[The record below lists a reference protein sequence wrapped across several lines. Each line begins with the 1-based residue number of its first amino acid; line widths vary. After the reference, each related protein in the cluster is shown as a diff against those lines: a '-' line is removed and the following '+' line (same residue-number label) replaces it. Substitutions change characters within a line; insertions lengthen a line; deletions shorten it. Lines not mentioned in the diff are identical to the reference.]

1 MKSSQSPASK
11 PGAATP
17 LCQAVGRLKELGAI
31 PHSAPFLERGV
42 DATSGL
48 YLKTVLLEIGGFS
61 ASHNPGLL
69 AGLDQHIKMHAREIV
84 RLFSGGKTGDLTFV
98 RDYAQVLAESH
109 FPLEAALHV
118 YRCGL
123 KVLIHWIR
131 DAAIAACGAGSDDVI
146 AAAADFTIEY
156 ANVASGM
163 MTAEYVARV
172 RALAEAEGGQRTE
185 ILNILLSGYDESD
198 GRVATMLKQAGY
210 LQQRQSY
217 CVVAVRAT
225 NSAEMESPERVQRI
239 NLALSGLIGT
249 TPFRMLAGIRNSALI
264 AVLSAQRRL
273 SGWTAPQTHLA
284 ARLGVLLQELGPAVL
299 VGISTDQPS
308 TASISK
314 AFREALVALDCADVA
329 RRVVQFS
336 GLPLRSLVLHKGGD
350 FVRSVLP
357 QWAQALAEA
366 DRQAQGQLVKT
377 LRAVA
382 EADLNVQGAGRALG
396 LHANTVYA
404 RLDRI
409 KDITGLDGRRHF
421 NLVELLLAMDCAA
434 G

>member
-1 MKSSQSPASK
+1 
-11 PGAATP
+11 
-17 LCQAVGRLKELGAI
+17 
-31 PHSAPFLERGV
+31 
-42 DATSGL
+42 
-48 YLKTVLLEIGGFS
+48 
-61 ASHNPGLL
+61 
-69 AGLDQHIKMHAREIV
+69 MHAREIV
-84 RLFSGGKTGDLTFV
+84 RLFASGRAGDLAFV
-98 RDYAQVLAESH
+98 RAYAQVLAEYH

-123 KVLIHWIR
+123 KVLTHWIR
-131 DAAIAACGAGSDDVI
+131 DAAVAARAGGGDDVI
-146 AAAADFTIEY
+146 AAAADFAIEY
-156 ANVASGM
+156 ANVASAL

-172 RALAEAEGGQRTE
+172 WSLAEAEGGQRTE
-185 ILNILLSGYDESD
+185 VLNILLSGYDEGD
-198 GRVATMLKQAGY
+198 GRVATLLKQAGY
-210 LQQRQSY
+210 LQQRQTY

-225 NSAEMESPERVQRI
+225 NSVQMESPDRVQRI
-239 NLALSGLIGT
+239 TAALASLVGK
-249 TPFRMLAGIRNSALI
+249 TPFRMLAGMRDSALI
-264 AVLSAQRRL
+264 AVLSAHRRQ

-284 ARLGVLLQELGPAVL
+284 ARLGVLMEELGPSVL

-308 TASISK
+308 TASIAK
-314 AFREALVALDCADVA
+314 ACREAMVALDCADVA

-357 QWAQALAEA
+357 QWAQTLAEA